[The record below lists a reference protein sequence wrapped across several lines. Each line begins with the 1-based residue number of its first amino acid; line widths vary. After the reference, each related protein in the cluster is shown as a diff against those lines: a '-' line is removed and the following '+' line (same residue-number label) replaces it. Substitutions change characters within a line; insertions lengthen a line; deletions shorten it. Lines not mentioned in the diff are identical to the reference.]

1 MSSRYRRHVIFEYN
15 IEGDPMPDLLDLA
28 MEIRPAQFTLVP
40 VEPGEITSHHGW
52 NIQKDEKILSFA
64 IERLKKEGIRVSL
77 FMDADAS
84 CLRSFRVQYLCPL
97 ECGLPTTLSVVW
109 VIPG

>member
-1 MSSRYRRHVIFEYN
+1 
-15 IEGDPMPDLLDLA
+15 MPDLLDLA